1 MENMKYVLDEYPRPQ
16 FAREAWDNL
25 NGLWNFCF
33 DDKNEGETKKWYK
46 NYEFNKKINVPYV
59 YESLAS
65 GIHDESHHENVWY
78 QREFIINSNYNNK
91 RIILNFQ
98 GADYITKV
106 WINGAYVGSHK
117 GSSNKFKFDIT
128 DYVKS
133 TDVNNL
139 VIKCEDSKST
149 CQPRGKQRWHDKNYA
164 CWYVQ
169 STGIWKTVWME
180 YLSEVNL
187 ERVKITPNIDEAT
200 VSFEYT
206 VNNFK
211 KDKELKLVTEISFRG
226 TLIREVSINPD
237 RSYFKL
243 IADVTNDTLNDGVH
257 LKFMVWDIE
266 NPNLYDV
273 KFKLYAGEKLLDE
286 VDSYFGMRKISI
298 NNGKVLLNNQELYQK
313 LILDQGYWP
322 DTLLTPPSDNAILED
337 INKTLAMGFNGVRK
351 HMKVEDERYL
361 YWCDKKGVLV
371 WSEFPATYEYNDES
385 IENFIPEW
393 LEVVQQNYNHPSI
406 VTWVPINESWG
417 VPNILVDKKQQN
429 FTEALYYLTKAV
441 DKTRP
446 VIVNDGWEH
455 TISNILTIHDY
466 EELGSVFAKKYA
478 DKDSVVSDKILNSN
492 KRCNFAHG
500 YSYQDQPIII
510 SEYGGIAFKNETGWG
525 YGNQVKTEE
534 EFLARY
540 MSITDEIKRLGYAC
554 GYCYTQI
561 TDVQQEVNGLLNEDR
576 SAKISL
582 PKIKIINDNVV
593 R

>member
-1 MENMKYVLDEYPRPQ
+1 MENKKYVLDEYPRPQ

-25 NGLWNFCF
+25 NGIWNFAF
-33 DDKNEGETKKWYK
+33 DDTNEGETLKWYNEK
-46 NYEFNKKINVPYV
+46 EFDKKINVPYV

-65 GIHDESHHENVWY
+65 GIHDESHHANVWY
-78 QREFIINSNYNNK
+78 QREFLLDSKYDK
-91 RIILNFQ
+91 KSIILNFQ

-106 WINGAYVGSHK
+106 WINGTYVGLHK

-128 DYVKS
+128 KYVKFG
-133 TDVNNL
+133 DVNNL
-139 VIKCEDSKST
+139 VVKCEDSKST
-149 CQPRGKQRWHDKNYA
+149 CHPRGKQRWHDENYA

-180 YLSEVNL
+180 YLNDSNL
-187 ERVKITPNIDEAT
+187 EMVKITPNIDDAT
-200 VSFEYT
+200 ASFEYSLS
-206 VNNFK
+206 NFRS
-211 KDKELKLVTEISFRG
+211 DMDLRVVTEISFKG
-226 TLIREVSINPD
+226 KTISEVSIKPD

-243 IADVTNDTLNDGVH
+243 IVDVTNDSLNDGVH
-257 LKFMVWDIE
+257 LKFLLWDLQ

-273 KFKLYAGEKLLDE
+273 KFKLYGGEILLDE
-286 VDSYFGMRKISI
+286 VGSYFGMRKISI
-298 NNGKVLLNNQELYQK
+298 DNGKVLLNNHELYQK

-322 DTLLTPPSDNAILED
+322 DTLLTPPSENAILDD
-337 INKTLAMGFNGVRK
+337 IDKTLAMGFNGVRK

-361 YWCDKKGVLV
+361 YWCDQKGVLV

-393 LEVVQQNYNHPSI
+393 LDVVTQNYNHPSI
-406 VTWVPINESWG
+406 VAWVPINESWG

-429 FTEALYYLTKAV
+429 FTEALYYLTKSI
-441 DKTRP
+441 DQTRP

-455 TISNILTIHDY
+455 TISDILTIHDY
-466 EELGSVFAKKYA
+466 EELGSVFAIKYV
-478 DKDSVVSDKILNSN
+478 DKDLVVSDKLLNTN
-492 KRCNFAHG
+492 KKCNFANG
-500 YSYQDQPIII
+500 YSYKGQPIII
-510 SEYGGIAFKNETGWG
+510 SEYGGIAFKNNVGWG

-534 EFLARY
+534 EFLTRY
-540 MSITDEIKRLGYAC
+540 MSITNEIKRLGYAC

-582 PKIKIINDNVV
+582 PKIKIINDNIII
-593 R
+593 